1 MRKVLLLSLV
11 VVGHSIAS
19 ESSGEGSILLWKTVN
34 TVVLLGIV
42 AFFGGKYIKKFL
54 NDRRNSV
61 ADMVLQAQKA
71 KEDSE
76 KALEEAKRKLE
87 ESKYKLEESIK
98 IAKEMAEAE
107 RNQAISKANEI
118 AERIKLQAKESIN
131 IEIRRAELK
140 LKKYAAEKAIEISK
154 HLIENSVDE
163 ELNKSIIRKTLKNLE
178 A

>member
-1 MRKVLLLSLV
+1 MNKVLFFSLV
-11 VVGHSIAS
+11 IAGYSFAS
-19 ESSGEGSILLWKTVN
+19 ESSGEGSILLWKAVN
-34 TVVLLGIV
+34 TVVLLGII

-54 NDRRNSV
+54 NDRKNSV

-87 ESKYKLEESIK
+87 EAKYKLEESIK

-107 RNQAISKANEI
+107 RNQAISKANEM

-131 IEIRRAELK
+131 IEIKRAESK

-154 HLIENSVDE
+154 HLIEHSVNE
-163 ELNKSIIRKTLKNLE
+163 EVDKAIIKKTLKNLE